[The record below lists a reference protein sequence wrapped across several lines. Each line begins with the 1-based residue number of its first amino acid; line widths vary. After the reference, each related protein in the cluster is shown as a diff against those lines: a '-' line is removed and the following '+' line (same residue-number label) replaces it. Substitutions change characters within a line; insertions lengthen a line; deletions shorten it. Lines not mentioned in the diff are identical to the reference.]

1 MVMLDHIA
9 LKLLLNVYFTIHTL
23 QTAQMM
29 KLKQCL
35 TNTIQNVLYRYSGLD
50 TFYVH
55 WKSVKKSDNIFLEN
69 KKYVLIPKWKNNP
82 NFFRTANDP
91 HLGRSFI
98 NPQFVQKLMNFGE
111 VLLNEKANRKPNS
124 GENLYLAALQLDQ
137 GKTRIQNL
145 TRKFHIL
152 V

>member
-9 LKLLLNVYFTIHTL
+9 LKPSLNVYFTIHTL

-29 KLKQCL
+29 KSKQCL
-35 TNTIQNVLYRYSGLD
+35 TNFIQNVLYRYSGLD
-50 TFYVH
+50 TFYVLLD
-55 WKSVKKSDNIFLEN
+55 WISDNQFLET
-69 KKYVLIPKWKNNP
+69 VLIPKWKNNP

-111 VLLNEKANRKPNS
+111 VLLDEKANRKPNS

-137 GKTRIQNL
+137 GRYIESYQN
-145 TRKFHIL
+145 FIPFF
-152 V
+152 